1 MADLETL
8 KERWARLMKRL
19 GVSDEA
25 LQHFRELQ
33 QHYSEPNRHYHTLDH
48 IEDCLAL
55 LDRWINH
62 LEAEEAK
69 LIPLQ
74 IELAIWY
81 HDVIY
86 DTAVVANEAASAE
99 FFMKH
104 WMSFRRQG
112 GARIAPA
119 LTKNLIQKTDHRDP
133 PANRWEALIV
143 SIDLATLGA
152 NAEQYEA
159 YAEAIRKEY
168 DWVPED
174 EYREGRTKVLQGF
187 LDREEI
193 YPEPWFREQYEAA
206 ARFNL
211 RWEIEM
217 LNGGL

>member
-1 MADLETL
+1 MADLEAL
-8 KERWARLMKRL
+8 KERWSRLMKRL

-25 LQHFRELQ
+25 LKHFRELQ
-33 QHYSEPNRHYHTLDH
+33 QHYSEPHRHYHTLDH

-69 LIPLQ
+69 LVPLQ

-86 DTAVVANEAASAE
+86 DTALVANEVASAE

-119 LTKNLIQKTDHRDP
+119 LAKNLIQKTDHCDP

-152 NAEQYEA
+152 NAAKYEA

-174 EYREGRTKVLQGF
+174 KYREGRTKVLQGF